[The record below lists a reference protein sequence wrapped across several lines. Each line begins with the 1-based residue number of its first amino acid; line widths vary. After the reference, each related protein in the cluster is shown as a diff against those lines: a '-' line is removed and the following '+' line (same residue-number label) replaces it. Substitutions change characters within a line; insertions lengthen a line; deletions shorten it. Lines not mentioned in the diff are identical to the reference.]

1 MNGGAQVAQILQN
14 HGVKQIFTLCGGHI
28 SPILVESKKRGIQ
41 IVDVRHEANAA
52 FAADASSRVSGVV
65 GVAAVTAGP
74 GVTNTI
80 TAIKNAQLAQS
91 PLLLIGGATAT
102 MLRGRGSLQDIDQI
116 ELIKPHVKWHARP
129 NRLPVNFPK
138 GRRHPRRVL

>member
-52 FAADASSRVSGVV
+52 FAADASSRVSGFV

-116 ELIKPHVKWHARP
+116 ELIIIPTHDGDSIWNTGKLGIFR
-129 NRLPVNFPK
+129 
-138 GRRHPRRVL
+138 

>member
-1 MNGGAQVAQILQN
+1 MNGGAQVAQILKN

-74 GVTNTI
+74 GP
-80 TAIKNAQLAQS
+80 QG
-91 PLLLIGGATAT
+91 LLIIAKIAF
-102 MLRGRGSLQDIDQI
+102 
-116 ELIKPHVKWHARP
+116 HY
-129 NRLPVNFPK
+129 F
-138 GRRHPRRVL
+138 VL

>member
-1 MNGGAQVAQILQN
+1 MEGHKVTQILQN

-102 MLRGRGSLQDIDQI
+102 MLRGRGIPTRYRSNTL
-116 ELIKPHVKWHARP
+116 
-129 NRLPVNFPK
+129 N
-138 GRRHPRRVL
+138 